1 MAQIRKTDA
10 ELKKDRLRFTKN
22 KLSANLILLAIA
34 ANALYFVSI
43 YGSDVG
49 SYYYSLFIGAS
60 IVYNLVF
67 MLLAFLSSEGVKS
80 YKLGYAVTAIV
91 LGVLQVARIFYI
103 PMKAYNAP
111 NPVVGAETSTVMAA
125 GQFKYVA
132 VCLCISAVLLA
143 CAGLI
148 GIVKTTTLN
157 KYQAELDNMS
167 FLENDVMQLHSLF
180 KPLQNS
186 AQMTSDP
193 DNTGGAPQKE
203 IGELTDS
210 GEQNREDGDDW

>member
-1 MAQIRKTDA
+1 MAQNRKTDA

-91 LGVLQVARIFYI
+91 LGVLQVARIFGI
-103 PMKAYNAP
+103 PMKAYNEP
-111 NPVVGAETSTVMAA
+111 NPVVGAQSPSVMA
-125 GQFKYVA
+125 GSQFRYVA

-143 CAGLI
+143 CAGVI
-148 GIVKTTTLN
+148 GIAKTTMLN
-157 KYQAELDNMS
+157 KYTSE
-167 FLENDVMQLHSLF
+167 LENM
-180 KPLQNS
+180 KREG
-186 AQMTSDP
+186 T
-193 DNTGGAPQKE
+193 DNE
-203 IGELTDS
+203 
-210 GEQNREDGDDW
+210 